1 MTDINDL
8 KGRFY
13 IQETH
18 IRLKDGGK
26 TTHKNGVVYTPA
38 ECVDFINNSVNALLQ
53 KEFGVKLN
61 DPCVRVLDPF
71 AGTGIFLSRAIE
83 QGLIDPER
91 QDVHQFELMP
101 DSAEIARD
109 NARVSCEYAGSHG
122 HVHTHCVDTF
132 TLDPQIDPND
142 LPELEP

>member
-8 KGRFY
+8 NGRFY

-38 ECVDFINNSVNALLQ
+38 ECVD
-53 KEFGVKLN
+53 
-61 DPCVRVLDPF
+61 
-71 AGTGIFLSRAIE
+71 
-83 QGLIDPER
+83 
-91 QDVHQFELMP
+91 
-101 DSAEIARD
+101 
-109 NARVSCEYAGSHG
+109 
-122 HVHTHCVDTF
+122 TF